1 MSRELQPDKHLDFL
15 GGSWLHLKNNAS
27 PFGLGESCNR
37 VGQTL
42 NFVVPSCTCGVLNSV
57 EAALLYSSGLC
68 LFFTFLKRKELS
80 LIVLHR
86 KQITSLLGGLP
97 H

>member
-1 MSRELQPDKHLDFL
+1 MSRELQPNKHLDFL

-42 NFVVPSCTCGVLNSV
+42 NFVVPSCTCAALNSV

-68 LFFTFLKRKELS
+68 LIIYF
-80 LIVLHR
+80 
-86 KQITSLLGGLP
+86 P
-97 H
+97 